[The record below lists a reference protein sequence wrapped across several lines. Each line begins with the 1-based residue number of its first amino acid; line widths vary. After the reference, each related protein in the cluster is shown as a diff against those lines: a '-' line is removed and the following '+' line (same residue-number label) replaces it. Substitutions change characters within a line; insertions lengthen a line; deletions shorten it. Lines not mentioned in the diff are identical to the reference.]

1 MLIKLKH
8 IDYNLM
14 VLRLTYHI
22 DDAEDP
28 IATVDDM
35 VKRSTNN
42 NSVLLIILVS
52 GNKKGCTRQPF

>member
-1 MLIKLKH
+1 MLIGLKH
-8 IDYNLM
+8 INYNLM

-22 DDAEDP
+22 DDAESP
-28 IATVDDM
+28 LTTVDDM
-35 VKRSTNN
+35 FNRSTNN